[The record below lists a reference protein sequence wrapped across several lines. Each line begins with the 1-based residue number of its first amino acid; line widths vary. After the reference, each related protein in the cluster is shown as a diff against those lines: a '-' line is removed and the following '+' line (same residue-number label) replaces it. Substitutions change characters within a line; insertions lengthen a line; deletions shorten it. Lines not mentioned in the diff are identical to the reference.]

1 MLHTSRFSMLSS
13 LTAIVKRDQSFF
25 QVTGGR
31 NGFGAKLCNVFS
43 SKFTLETSCKEYKK
57 EFKQSWANNMSKAN
71 DPKIKEA
78 SGEDFTRVTFYPD
91 LAKFNMDRLDS
102 DTVALLSRR
111 AYDIAASTRG
121 VKVNLIYKSLSR
133 MMKSM
138 IFYAYMYLAPLNI

>member
-1 MLHTSRFSMLSS
+1 
-13 LTAIVKRDQSFF
+13 
-25 QVTGGR
+25 
-31 NGFGAKLCNVFS
+31 
-43 SKFTLETSCKEYKK
+43 
-57 EFKQSWANNMSKAN
+57 MSKAN

-91 LAKFNMDRLDS
+91 LAKFNMERLDN

-138 IFYAYMYLAPLNI
+138 IFYAYMYLAPPNI